1 MTKIDS
7 QQNSEEPHLHP
18 KAAAEIL
25 AALDRVEGEDQ
36 DSNDL
41 PRIDGF
47 QIAQRIASGGGGTVY
62 LAFREHSD
70 QPLAIKVMHPRLGKT
85 NASKRAWRELDF
97 LREIRHASIPR
108 LLDHGESDGHIYLVT
123 EFIDGTPLDRY
134 CTSHELDLRK
144 RVDLLARAADI
155 VQSLHEHGVI
165 HRDIKPGNILIDPD
179 ENPVLI
185 DLGIATLFDIRD
197 LETLTLV
204 GEPIGSPVC
213 MSPEQARG
221 ERESI
226 STRSDVYGLGA
237 TGYLLLT
244 GQPPHD
250 VDVPLHEVARRI
262 GNDEPRDP
270 LSLKPSLPR
279 ALVAILRKSVS
290 RDAKDRYAS
299 AAEFAEDLRRW
310 LRREPVEAQDI
321 SRFRRLVRVIIR
333 HPIVSTTTTSI
344 LIAGLSLLMTWL
356 AVGWLNAK
364 PASVHVDPIDRSWVR
379 VNSYSGRV
387 LREWNPGLR
396 NGVML
401 AQIVERAEELGG
413 GRVLVLCQKATP
425 NYDAQS
431 QLYLYDLDDL
441 DEPFFSSGTGPPQIN
456 MPEPISIIK
465 GEMFAPGWAFVVD
478 VFAESPGPE
487 IVVNHTHVLYS
498 ANVLRIY
505 SLTGEILYEYWHD
518 GGLLSALWIP
528 ESGQMVVTAF
538 NSENNWGGRG
548 FSGVKYA
555 PYPLVVYAVKPQY
568 RVLHH
573 AWIKTPGGLGT
584 LEPLWY
590 TCLQPIEALEAM
602 KIKELHLIVRR
613 GPMYDPEIGSSEF
626 DIILQA
632 FGMEYF
638 GFTLD
643 DEGMVRMPLVRENFA
658 YKSLEGVPD
667 SSVFYFGDLPPLL
680 VDPRHPGEPR
690 NQGEAGESGE
700 SSGAGD

>member
-25 AALDRVEGEDQ
+25 AALDRVDGEDQ

-62 LAFREHSD
+62 LAFREQSD

-244 GQPPHD
+244 GRQALKSPQD
-250 VDVPLHEVARRI
+250 PLHLAPRLGQLLDALLNSGDRLLERLSERRSHVATGPIVRHGQREPHLGQRDPEVAETPGKPERLGVLWGVVAIAVRATWRCGQDATFALENMI
-262 GNDEPRDP
+262 GNPWITCKGDER
-270 LSLKPSLPR
+270 
-279 ALVAILRKSVS
+279 
-290 RDAKDRYAS
+290 DRYGRLIAVCYAGPININVQMVTDGWALAYRKYS
-299 AAEFAEDLRRW
+299 KDYVRAETFAKS
-310 LRREPVEAQDI
+310 RREGMWRTEFMPPWKW
-321 SRFRRLVRVIIR
+321 RR
-333 HPIVSTTTTSI
+333 
-344 LIAGLSLLMTWL
+344 
-356 AVGWLNAK
+356 K
-364 PASVHVDPIDRSWVR
+364 
-379 VNSYSGRV
+379 
-387 LREWNPGLR
+387 
-396 NGVML
+396 
-401 AQIVERAEELGG
+401 
-413 GRVLVLCQKATP
+413 
-425 NYDAQS
+425 
-431 QLYLYDLDDL
+431 
-441 DEPFFSSGTGPPQIN
+441 
-456 MPEPISIIK
+456 
-465 GEMFAPGWAFVVD
+465 
-478 VFAESPGPE
+478 
-487 IVVNHTHVLYS
+487 
-498 ANVLRIY
+498 
-505 SLTGEILYEYWHD
+505 
-518 GGLLSALWIP
+518 
-528 ESGQMVVTAF
+528 
-538 NSENNWGGRG
+538 
-548 FSGVKYA
+548 
-555 PYPLVVYAVKPQY
+555 
-568 RVLHH
+568 
-573 AWIKTPGGLGT
+573 
-584 LEPLWY
+584 
-590 TCLQPIEALEAM
+590 
-602 KIKELHLIVRR
+602 
-613 GPMYDPEIGSSEF
+613 
-626 DIILQA
+626 
-632 FGMEYF
+632 
-638 GFTLD
+638 
-643 DEGMVRMPLVRENFA
+643 
-658 YKSLEGVPD
+658 
-667 SSVFYFGDLPPLL
+667 
-680 VDPRHPGEPR
+680 
-690 NQGEAGESGE
+690 
-700 SSGAGD
+700 